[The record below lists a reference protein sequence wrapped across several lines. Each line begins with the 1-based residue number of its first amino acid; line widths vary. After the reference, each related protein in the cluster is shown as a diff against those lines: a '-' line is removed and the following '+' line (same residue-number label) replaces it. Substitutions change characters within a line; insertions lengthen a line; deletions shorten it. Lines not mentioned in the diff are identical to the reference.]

1 MGLVE
6 KKGGEGTV
14 AVFYPNHPSMLLDKM
29 EKDKKNLDLAKE
41 VVSASIGALSSKY
54 NMITGKP
61 NVRFFEGSDAI
72 EKITNDYP
80 KKGTEIRQLVDI
92 SYILKKIK
100 KETINYK
107 DERVKKGISKRM
119 LLSESIENINYAKS
133 GSPLTSFKTIKKDF
147 PTAIQVYDDTVAML
161 TINDEKQ
168 IGFMIDDKSVADTFK
183 NIFDELWEK
192 AQKVESG
199 KTNFPSLD
207 TE

>member
-107 DERVKKGISKRM
+107 DERVKKGISKECFC
-119 LLSESIENINYAKS
+119 L
-133 GSPLTSFKTIKKDF
+133 
-147 PTAIQVYDDTVAML
+147 
-161 TINDEKQ
+161 
-168 IGFMIDDKSVADTFK
+168 
-183 NIFDELWEK
+183 
-192 AQKVESG
+192 KVL
-199 KTNFPSLD
+199 KI
-207 TE
+207 